1 MPINPRLAAVLWY
14 AKHSWKVFAA
24 HTPTAKGCSCSKKKH
39 CPDIGKHP
47 RWHKTLLPHG
57 VTSATTDEALIK
69 TWWRQWP
76 DANIG
81 IATGVES
88 GIFVL
93 DVDARHD
100 GIISRTSLE
109 TTHGPL
115 PPTVERVSGDGG
127 GHLVFAHPGAAV
139 RIKNSDSKLAPGL
152 DIRGDGG
159 YIIVPPSLHVSG
171 QQYKWKEGYS
181 PKDLPPATAPE
192 WLLTLIINASR
203 RQNVQPP
210 DAPIPEGQRNSTLFA
225 NGCAMRRRGLSY
237 DAILAALRVENE
249 QRCNPPLADEDLQ
262 KIADSAAKY
271 DPALAADEP
280 TAHGPTF
287 DDILASAKEVLTQLQ
302 ETHDVR
308 LLYKALSTLC
318 LLPADEWGPWK
329 AEYKA
334 VLGDQLNLRD
344 LDRAYKEAKARQQHA
359 QRLQQKPARPVAS
372 HRIRI
377 NDRQLPA
384 ITDDA
389 LQAVLAHYART
400 PTQPVMYVQSGT
412 LQRIVA
418 DEDGHEVIELLTE
431 APLRGILARV
441 ADWYSAHG
449 QGDLVM
455 DADEF
460 PPPDVVKD
468 VLHLGNWPNIPAL
481 HGIVRAPV
489 FAADGTLHQSPGYNP
504 VTKLY
509 QTSTIRLGDTIP
521 TSSNVA
527 GAKELLLN
535 TWWGDFPFRDDA
547 SKAHALAVVITSF
560 VREMIEGQIPLTV
573 YDSPAPGTGKG
584 LLADICAMPAT
595 GYPLP
600 TMTAGRDPDEW
611 RKRITAALIRG
622 GAFIGIDNIT
632 GPLDS
637 GDLASALT
645 QPIWED
651 RVLGLSRMVTIPIRT
666 IWLATGN
673 NITPSEEIARRSV
686 WIRPDAE
693 VEKPWE
699 REGFKIEKLR
709 AWTLEHR
716 AELVTA
722 VITLVQAWIERQKPV
737 FTVRR
742 KGSYEAWA
750 EVVGGILEVAGIPG
764 FLENETQFFNTTVTA
779 TSLLSDFVKEWW
791 AAYDK
796 QAVGTD
802 KLFALASHSDNPD
815 ADDETVWKNLLGELL
830 GSGNQRSRQIKLG
843 KLLNGY
849 SDKVISGYKI
859 EKDTVVRGVPRYH
872 LKDPRSSG
880 GAASLSTHG
889 SGHAGTVKATETSKK
904 IDEAHDN
911 GGECG
916 ERGECSDDPH
926 ARVRDNGAGESNLIS
941 IEQGVT
947 QSPLSPHSPP
957 GFPSILRTEAI
968 QIKVDQQRY
977 HLPAMVVIATPSQLD
992 AALPILIA
1000 APTLALDTE
1009 TTGLDPLT
1017 DDVRLVQFFLP
1028 DCVYVIDLATI
1039 PVAQLIPIFR
1049 TQKRWIGHNLKFD
1062 LKFLMAS
1069 HVPPLTGELVDTM
1082 LCSQLLYA
1090 GTPEGTLSKSGL
1102 AVVVARELGVTLEK
1116 ALQTSDWSQAL
1127 RPEQLHY
1134 AARDVSVLWP
1144 LADALMTKL
1153 EGAGLAHVAQ
1163 LEGACTPAL
1172 ALMEL
1177 NGLPIDAVQWQA
1189 MTAAEERRLVE
1200 VSSAMAALLH
1210 GQGRNL
1216 SGDCTVNW
1224 DSHKQILALL
1234 QARGHAIETTDATTL
1249 RLLRTA
1255 DPLIP
1260 LLLEYREASKR
1271 ISTYGEAWLRKL
1283 HPVTG
1288 RLHPDYLQLGSQA
1301 GRMSCQRPNVQQVPR
1316 ESQYRRAI
1324 RAPEGQV
1331 LIKADYS
1338 QIELRIA
1345 AMMAEDETMLQAFQ
1359 AGKDLH
1365 VVTGAA
1371 VMKVPE
1377 SEVTAAHRQIS
1388 KSLNFG
1394 LLYGMGVDR
1403 LRAYAESTYGVALTE
1418 DEAARHRGQFFA
1430 TYTGLRRWHQQTGD
1444 QLKRASSVDTRTL
1457 AGRRRLQVDKFTELL
1472 NTPVQGS
1479 GADGLKGA
1487 LGRLFQHRADAP
1499 TAKLVAAVH
1508 DEIVVECP
1516 VQQADATAAWVITH
1530 MQAAMEQIVKGSVP
1544 IVVETNIGQTWA
1556 G

>member
-1 MPINPRLAAVLWY
+1 MPTNPRLAAALWY
-14 AKHSWKVFAA
+14 ARHGWKVFAA
-24 HTPTAKGCSCSKKKH
+24 HTPTAKGCSCSKKH
-39 CPDIGKHP
+39 NCPDIGKHP

-76 DANIG
+76 DANVG
-81 IATGVES
+81 VATGADS

-93 DVDARHD
+93 DVDARHT
-100 GIISRTSLE
+100 GITSRDSLA
-109 TTHGPL
+109 TRHGSL
-115 PPTVERVSGDGG
+115 PPTIERVSGDGG
-127 GHLVFAHPGAAV
+127 GHQVFAHPGAPV
-139 RIKNSDSKLAPGL
+139 RIKNSDGAIAPGL

-159 YIIVPPSLHVSG
+159 YIIAPPSVHASG
-171 QQYKWKEGYS
+171 HLYEWKEGHS
-181 PKDLPPATAPE
+181 PKDRSPVPAPA
-192 WLLTLIINASR
+192 WLLELISHTGQQ
-203 RQNVQPP
+203 RQSTSTTGE
-210 DAPIPEGQRNSTLFA
+210 PIPEGQRNTTLFKHA
-225 NGCAMRRRGLSY
+225 CAMRRRGLGY
-237 DAILAALRVENE
+237 DAILAALRVENS
-249 QRCNPPLADEDLQ
+249 QRCTPPLDDDDLQ
-262 KIADSAAKY
+262 KIADSSAKY
-271 DPALAADEP
+271 DPAPASSGAGAERPSLDEALAC
-280 TAHGPTF
+280 
-287 DDILASAKEVLTQLQ
+287 AKALMAQLQ
-302 ETHDVR
+302 ETPDAR
-308 LLYKALSTLC
+308 LVYKSLDILC
-318 LLPADEWGPWK
+318 TLPADEWGPWK

-334 VLGDQLNLRD
+334 LLGDRLNLRD
-344 LDRAYKEAKARQQHA
+344 LDRAYRAALGRQQHA
-359 QRLQQKPARPVAS
+359 RRGQQRTDGAVALP
-372 HRIRI
+372 RIRI

-389 LQAVLAHYART
+389 LRAILAHHAHT
-400 PTQPVMYVQSGT
+400 PTRPALYVRSGA

-418 DEDGHEVIELLTE
+418 DEDGHDVMELLTE
-431 APLRGILARV
+431 APLKGILARV
-441 ADWYSAHG
+441 AEWYSEYNK
-449 QGDLVM
+449 GDIVVEV
-455 DADEF
+455 DEF
-460 PPPDVVKD
+460 PPLDVVKD
-468 VLHLGNWPNIPAL
+468 VLHLGSWPNLPAL
-481 HGIVRAPV
+481 QGIVRAPV
-489 FAADGTLHQSPGYNP
+489 FGADGTLHQRPGYNP
-504 VTKLY
+504 ATKLY
-509 QTSTIRLGDTIP
+509 QTGTIQLRDITP
-521 TSSNVA
+521 TPGNIA
-527 GAKELLLN
+527 QAKELLLK

-560 VREMIEGQIPLTV
+560 VREMIEGPIPLTV
-573 YDSPAPGTGKG
+573 YDSPTPGTGKG

-686 WIRPDAE
+686 WIRLDAE

-699 REGFKIEKLR
+699 REGFTIEKLR

-722 VITLVQAWIERQKPV
+722 VITLVQAWIEQRKPA
-737 FTVRR
+737 FTTRR

-764 FLENETQFFNTTVTA
+764 FLANETQFFNTTVTA

-791 AAYDK
+791 ATYDK
-796 QAVGTD
+796 KAVGTD
-802 KLFALASHSDNPD
+802 KLFQLASHADNPEAD
-815 ADDETVWKNLLGELL
+815 AETVWKNLLGELL

-843 KLLNGY
+843 KLLNGS
-849 SDKVISGYKI
+849 SDKVVSGYKI
-859 EKDTVVRGVPRYH
+859 EKDTVVRGVPHYH
-872 LKDPRSSG
+872 LKDLQSSGSSADRSSN
-880 GAASLSTHG
+880 G
-889 SGHAGTVKATETSKK
+889 SGHGEPAKSAERSKQ
-904 IDEAHDN
+904 IDEAQHN

-916 ERGECSDDPH
+916 ERGECFDDPH
-926 ARVRDNGAGESNLIS
+926 ARVRDGAGESTTFDT
-941 IEQGVT
+941 EQGAKH
-947 QSPLSPHSPP
+947 SPLSPHSPAV
-957 GFPSILRTEAI
+957 FSSALRTEST
-968 QIKVDQQRY
+968 QIKVDQQGY
-977 HLPAMVVIATPSQLD
+977 DLPALVVITTPSQLD
-992 AALPILIA
+992 AVLPILIA
-1000 APTLALDTE
+1000 APTLAFDTE

-1017 DDVRLVQFFLP
+1017 DSVRLMQFFLP
-1028 DCVYVIDLATI
+1028 ECVYVIDLATI
-1039 PVAQLIPIFR
+1039 PVARLMPIFR

-1069 HVPPLTGELVDTM
+1069 NVPPLTGELIDTM

-1090 GTPEGTLSKSGL
+1090 GTPEGTLSRSGL
-1102 AVVVARELGVTLEK
+1102 AVVVERELGVTLDK

-1127 RPEQLHY
+1127 SPEQLHY
-1134 AARDVSVLWP
+1134 AARDAGVLWP
-1144 LADALMTKL
+1144 LADVLMTKL
-1153 EGAGLAHVAQ
+1153 EGAGLVPAAQ
-1163 LEGACTPAL
+1163 LEDACVPAL

-1177 NGLPIDAVQWQA
+1177 HGFPIDAGQWQA

-1200 VSSAMAALLH
+1200 VSSAMAALLN
-1210 GQGRNL
+1210 GQGHNL
-1216 SGDCTVNW
+1216 FGDCTVNW
-1224 DSHKQILALL
+1224 HSHEQILALL

-1249 RLLRTA
+1249 RLLRTD

-1260 LLLEYREASKR
+1260 MLLEYREASKR
-1271 ISTYGEAWLRKL
+1271 ISTYGEAWLQKV

-1288 RLHPDYLQLGSQA
+1288 RLHPDYVQLGSQA

-1331 LIKADYS
+1331 LVKADYS

-1345 AMMAEDETMLQAFQ
+1345 AMMADDETMLQAFR

-1371 VMKVPE
+1371 VMRVPE
-1377 SEVTAAHRQIS
+1377 SEVKAAHRQIS

-1403 LRAYAESTYGVALTE
+1403 LRTYAESTYGVALTA
-1418 DEAARHRGQFFA
+1418 DEAAQHRGQFFA
-1430 TYTGLRRWHQQTGD
+1430 TYKGLRRWHQQAGD
-1444 QLKRASSVDTRTL
+1444 RLKQVSSVETRTL
-1457 AGRRRLQVDKFTELL
+1457 AGRRWLQVDKFTELL

-1479 GADGLKGA
+1479 RADGLKGA
-1487 LGRLFQHRADAP
+1487 LVQLGANSL
-1499 TAKLVAAVH
+1499 LVYAAS
-1508 DEIVVECP
+1508 
-1516 VQQADATAAWVITH
+1516 
-1530 MQAAMEQIVKGSVP
+1530 G
-1544 IVVETNIGQTWA
+1544 
-1556 G
+1556 